1 MLGISEQVVDWT
13 VPEEEGGGLAGGQ
26 VAEHPGGEQAAA
38 EIILI
43 VFFHFHFLSLE
54 NISLQRIM
62 LQGSKPF
69 CPTSDSSDVVV
80 IVVVLFS
87 LKVFDVTIK
96 AVLKNSRH
104 LNFASICLVPSV
116 LANLKL

>member
-38 EIILI
+38 EIIPI
-43 VFFHFHFLSLE
+43 AISILSLE

-62 LQGSKPF
+62 LQGPIF
-69 CPTSDSSDVVV
+69 
-80 IVVVLFS
+80 
-87 LKVFDVTIK
+87 
-96 AVLKNSRH
+96 
-104 LNFASICLVPSV
+104 
-116 LANLKL
+116 